1 MIYLDFFILIYLS
14 FFPIQTRHPK
24 WILKWGTRLKYFY
37 AILKSTDKFTSSMM
51 YLNSMKKNMVIM
63 IIKRVRS
70 IEKLIVNNSNLARL
84 PYSIRVILEAA
95 VRNCDELQVTSRD
108 VKNLL
113 NWPDTQKNE
122 VEVPFIPSRV
132 LLQDFT

>member
-1 MIYLDFFILIYLS
+1 
-14 FFPIQTRHPK
+14 
-24 WILKWGTRLKYFY
+24 
-37 AILKSTDKFTSSMM
+37 
-51 YLNSMKKNMVIM
+51 M
-63 IIKRVRS
+63 IIKRVRK